1 MFSYFI
7 CYHIALLDDTKG
19 LSPVSTSDEKMPL
32 SVLLFHAAMQR
43 RMSLADFAAVLG
55 LSVAT
60 LRSYLFEAGSRSRM
74 RSKTVEQM
82 AEILNIPANEVR
94 ERAELLPYTEQLF
107 SEWLKAHMQGRFT
120 RASLCTATKISDS
133 AMKNYLNGQ
142 TTPDPD
148 NAIRLAEVL
157 GADSLT
163 VARLI
168 VASELRQRG
177 VELPSAPHR
186 EQAVPV
192 EPMPEPKPEPAPI
205 PASTTVDG
213 ATPTPKSDTVIDEA
227 IINAYTEQRLLNL
240 WRRLHPQGRRATL
253 TYIASLLAEGM

>member
-1 MFSYFI
+1 M
-7 CYHIALLDDTKG
+7 
-19 LSPVSTSDEKMPL
+19 STSDEKMPL

-168 VASELRQRG
+168 V
-177 VELPSAPHR
+177 
-186 EQAVPV
+186 
-192 EPMPEPKPEPAPI
+192 
-205 PASTTVDG
+205 
-213 ATPTPKSDTVIDEA
+213 
-227 IINAYTEQRLLNL
+227 
-240 WRRLHPQGRRATL
+240 
-253 TYIASLLAEGM
+253 

>member
-1 MFSYFI
+1 M
-7 CYHIALLDDTKG
+7 
-19 LSPVSTSDEKMPL
+19 STSDEKLPL

-94 ERAELLPYTEQLF
+94 ERAELIPYDDQLF

-157 GADSLT
+157 DADSLT

-168 VASELRQRG
+168 IASELRRRG
-177 VELPSAPHR
+177 VELPSAPRHER
-186 EQAVPV
+186 TVPV
-192 EPMPEPKPEPAPI
+192 EPMPEPKPEPASTPT
-205 PASTTVDG
+205 ATTVDG

-227 IINAYTEQRLLNL
+227 TINAYNEQRLLNL